1 MEIPDIQK
9 LINSTTIVKVDDK
22 VSRCTIFGDEY
33 VFDRFQEN
41 QGQQII
47 LGNFE
52 DNWKNKWKS
61 FTNNWNKERQN
72 YRFLSD
78 SFKLFYFSFEQL
90 RFNKV
95 ACINETF
102 GDSLK
107 MYHFNELIGVS
118 LYGMYHHGKKC
129 IDLLKTLQLIDDQHP
144 EQNFVR
150 RFSETRNKLIEH
162 NYNPKDLKTKKYLKL
177 QIDPSIW
184 SLAGTN
190 SLLEIHIHTPDT
202 ERAFDAY
209 IDYYEDYYRLEK
221 IITAIIKKF

>member
-1 MEIPDIQK
+1 MENTDIQQ
-9 LINSTTIVKVDDK
+9 LINSTTIVKVDDN

-52 DNWKNKWKS
+52 DNWNNKWRS
-61 FTNNWNKERQN
+61 FSSNWNKERQN
-72 YRFLSD
+72 YRFLYD
-78 SFKLFYFSFEQL
+78 SFKFFYFSFEQL

-107 MYHFNELIGVS
+107 MLHLNELIGVS

-129 IDLLKTLQLIDDQHP
+129 IDLLKTLHLIDAQRP
-144 EQNFVR
+144 EQNFVS
-150 RFSETRNKLIEH
+150 RFSETRNKFIEH
-162 NYNPKDLKTKKYLKL
+162 NYNPSGLKL

-190 SLLEIHIHTPDT
+190 SLLETHIHTPDT

-221 IITAIIKKF
+221 IITDIINKF

>member
-1 MEIPDIQK
+1 MENPDIQQ
-9 LINSTTIVKVDDK
+9 LINSTTIVRVYDN

-52 DNWKNKWKS
+52 ENWNNKWRS
-61 FTNNWNKERQN
+61 FGTNWNKERQD
-72 YRFLSD
+72 YRFLYD
-78 SFKLFYFSFEQL
+78 SFKFFYFSFEQL

-102 GDSLK
+102 GDCLK
-107 MYHFNELIGVS
+107 MLHLNQLIGVS
-118 LYGMYHHGKKC
+118 LYGVYHHGKKC
-129 IDLLKTLQLIDDQHP
+129 IDLLLKKLKLIDPNRSEWD
-144 EQNFVR
+144 FVR

-162 NYNPKDLKTKKYLKL
+162 NYNPKGLKM

-184 SLAGTN
+184 SLAGTD
-190 SLLEIHIHTPDT
+190 SFLEIHIHTPDT

-221 IITAIIKKF
+221 IITDIIEKF

>member
-9 LINSTTIVKVDDK
+9 LIKLTTIVKVHDN

-52 DNWKNKWKS
+52 DNWNNKWRS
-61 FTNNWNKERQN
+61 FSSNWNEERQN
-72 YRFLSD
+72 YRFLYD
-78 SFKLFYFSFEQL
+78 SFKFFYFSFEQL

-107 MYHFNELIGVS
+107 MLHLNELIGVS

-129 IDLLKTLQLIDDQHP
+129 IDLLKTLQLIDAQHQ
-144 EQNFVR
+144 EQNFVS

-162 NYNPKDLKTKKYLKL
+162 NYNPKDLKTQKYLKL

-190 SLLEIHIHTPDT
+190 SLLEIYIHTPDT

-221 IITAIIKKF
+221 IISDIINKF